1 MMHKTAAYLPSQD
14 YSDWS
19 VMICAICVSCFSQ
32 SGGPGKGGGLL
43 ERSITCGRMMC
54 DVKISSK
61 ELIRCKSYDLTGLSS
76 RALPYLP

>member
-1 MMHKTAAYLPSQD
+1 
-14 YSDWS
+14 
-19 VMICAICVSCFSQ
+19 MICAVCCCVSCLSQ
-32 SGGPGKGGGLL
+32 SGGPGKGGSLL

-76 RALPYLP
+76 RALHNLTYLSNC